1 MLMLANVTSRDE
13 LARLLQNDLDSYK
26 LDPSDDNWKKLAV
39 QCLLVTS
46 KIATEQED
54 ITKIISDMDRMKA
67 GFDML
72 TPGNV

>member
-1 MLMLANVTSRDE
+1 MLLLAKVTSRED
-13 LARLLQNDLDSYK
+13 LAKILQKDLDSYK
-26 LDPSDDNWKKLAV
+26 LDPSDDNWQKLSV

-72 TPGNV
+72 TPGKA